1 MLFLAQNWTE
11 VPLWDEYAEPLKS
24 GVADL
29 NNLGV
34 REAQSTIAGKFL
46 EHFTSYPWIHLDT
59 AGTPFLDEKD
69 HYRPAGGTG
78 FGTRLLY
85 NFLKKFN

>member
-1 MLFLAQNWTE
+1 
-11 VPLWDEYAEPLKS
+11 
-24 GVADL
+24 VADL

-46 EHFTSYPWIHLDT
+46 EHFTGYPWIHLDT
-59 AGTPFLDEKD
+59 AGTSFLDEKD

-78 FGTRLLY
+78 FGTRLLFK
-85 NFLKKFN
+85 FLTKFN